1 MYFMVLLI
9 DEVYIYLG
17 LLDLYDEVVGNEIRL
32 E

>member
-9 DEVYIYLG
+9 DDVYIYLG